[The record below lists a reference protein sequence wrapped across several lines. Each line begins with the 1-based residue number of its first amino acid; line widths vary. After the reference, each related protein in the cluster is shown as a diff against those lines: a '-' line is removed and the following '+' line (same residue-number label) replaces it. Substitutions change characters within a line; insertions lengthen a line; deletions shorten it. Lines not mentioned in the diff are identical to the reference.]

1 MMQDKRTARFNQ
13 LTSILRK
20 NGGARISELAGILS
34 VSHMTVRRD
43 LEILE
48 RQGVVNV
55 FHGSVVFN
63 EISASSTTEPGSEY
77 LAKIVEITNIV
88 EKRKIGRKA
97 AELINPHDVII
108 IDSGST
114 AEQVARAIPEDMP
127 LTLICYSLNVLQAV
141 ARKPKINIIVAGGHY
156 HSDTLMF
163 ESPEGIA
170 LLQRN
175 RAIKAFISAAGVN
188 LSLGVTC
195 LHDYE
200 RNTKTAVLQN
210 ALTKIL
216 IVDSSKIGKVFPSFF
231 ANLKDFDTMIT
242 DNKIREEDAAVI
254 QDLNIEVV
262 IS

>member
-1 MMQDKRTARFNQ
+1 
-13 LTSILRK
+13 
-20 NGGARISELAGILS
+20 
-34 VSHMTVRRD
+34 
-43 LEILE
+43 
-48 RQGVVNV
+48 
-55 FHGSVVFN
+55 
-63 EISASSTTEPGSEY
+63 
-77 LAKIVEITNIV
+77 VEITNIV

-108 IDSGST
+108 IESGST

-216 IVDSSKIGKVFPSFF
+216 IVDSSKIGKVFPHSSP
-231 ANLKDFDTMIT
+231 TSRT
-242 DNKIREEDAAVI
+242 STR
-254 QDLNIEVV
+254 
-262 IS
+262 

>member
-1 MMQDKRTARFNQ
+1 
-13 LTSILRK
+13 
-20 NGGARISELAGILS
+20 
-34 VSHMTVRRD
+34 
-43 LEILE
+43 
-48 RQGVVNV
+48 
-55 FHGSVVFN
+55 
-63 EISASSTTEPGSEY
+63 
-77 LAKIVEITNIV
+77 
-88 EKRKIGRKA
+88 
-97 AELINPHDVII
+97 
-108 IDSGST
+108 
-114 AEQVARAIPEDMP
+114 
-127 LTLICYSLNVLQAV
+127 VLQAV